1 MQNIIQRSFVLY
13 VRLQEIIENMCHRGV
28 VSEKRLRRRTPVRFK
43 QVREVVAELSAR
55 IDVEI
60 EAKSAFLEK
69 ANFDNR
75 DLLLVD
81 KTPLA
86 MLVETEEGRKWFPT
100 LRGILA
106 WQPGGKW
113 AAVDHGAI
121 PFLMNG
127 ADCMGAGVQMADPNV
142 EAGDLVWVRDEEHGK
157 PLALGIAMVDG
168 EEMVAMTK
176 GKAIKTLHWIGDDL
190 WNLDS

>member
-1 MQNIIQRSFVLY
+1 MVGFNIFAHETCARFIECGPRVLT
-13 VRLQEIIENMCHRGV
+13 VT
-28 VSEKRLRRRTPVRFK
+28 EKRLRRRTPVRFK
-43 QVREVVAELSAR
+43 QVKNIIAELSER
-55 IDVEI
+55 IGVDIDGRTV
-60 EAKSAFLEK
+60 FLEK

-75 DLLLVD
+75 DMLLVD

-86 MLVETEEGRKWFPT
+86 MQVETEDGRKWFPT

-106 WQPGGKW
+106 WKPGGKW

-142 EAGDLVWVRDEEHGK
+142 EAGELVWVRDETHGK
-157 PLALGIAMVDG
+157 PLALGIAMVNG
-168 EEMVAMTK
+168 EEMVAMEK
-176 GKAIKTLHWIGDDL
+176 GKAITTLHWVGDEL
-190 WNLDS
+190 WQLET

>member
-1 MQNIIQRSFVLY
+1 MRFIERIF
-13 VRLQEIIENMCHRGV
+13 LQGGV
-28 VSEKRLRRRTPVRFK
+28 SDKRLRRRTPVRFK
-43 QVREVVAELSAR
+43 QIKDIVAELSSR
-55 IDVEI
+55 ISLDI
-60 EAKSAFLEK
+60 DIKSAFLEK

-81 KTPLA
+81 KTVLA
-86 MLVETEEGRKWFPT
+86 MQVETDDGKKWFPT

-106 WQPGGKW
+106 WQPDGRW

-127 ADCMGAGVQMADPNV
+127 ADCMGAGVQLADPAV
-142 EAGDLVWVRDEEHGK
+142 TAGDLVWVRDEEHGK

-168 EEMVAMTK
+168 EEMVAMNK
-176 GKAIKTLHWIGDDL
+176 GKAINTLHWVGDDL
-190 WNLDS
+190 WNLES

>member
-1 MQNIIQRSFVLY
+1 MKNII
-13 VRLQEIIENMCHRGV
+13 
-28 VSEKRLRRRTPVRFK
+28 
-43 QVREVVAELSAR
+43 AELSER
-55 IDVEI
+55 IGVDIDGRTV
-60 EAKSAFLEK
+60 FLEK

-81 KTPLA
+81 KMPLA
-86 MLVETEEGRKWFPT
+86 MQVETEDGRKWFPT

-113 AAVDHGAI
+113 VAVDHGAI

-142 EAGDLVWVRDEEHGK
+142 EAGELVWVRDETHGK
-157 PLALGIAMVDG
+157 PLALGIAMVNG
-168 EEMVAMTK
+168 EEMVAMEK
-176 GKAIKTLHWIGDDL
+176 GKAITTLHWVGDEL
-190 WNLDS
+190 WQLES

>member
-1 MQNIIQRSFVLY
+1 MVGFNIFAHETCARFIGCGPRVLT
-13 VRLQEIIENMCHRGV
+13 VT
-28 VSEKRLRRRTPVRFK
+28 EKRLRRRTTVRFK
-43 QVREVVAELSAR
+43 QVKNIIAELSER
-55 IDVEI
+55 IGVDIDGRTV
-60 EAKSAFLEK
+60 FLEK

-86 MLVETEEGRKWFPT
+86 MQVETEDGRKWFPT

-142 EAGDLVWVRDEEHGK
+142 EAGELVWVRDETHGK
-157 PLALGIAMVDG
+157 PLALGIAMVNG

-176 GKAIKTLHWIGDDL
+176 GKAITTLHWVGDEL
-190 WNLDS
+190 WELES

>member
-1 MQNIIQRSFVLY
+1 MVGFNIFAHETCARFIECGPRVLT
-13 VRLQEIIENMCHRGV
+13 VT
-28 VSEKRLRRRTPVRFK
+28 EKRLRRRTPVRFK
-43 QVREVVAELSAR
+43 QVKNIIAELSER
-55 IDVEI
+55 IGVDIDGRTV
-60 EAKSAFLEK
+60 FLEK

-75 DLLLVD
+75 DMLLFD

-86 MLVETEEGRKWFPT
+86 MQVETEDGRKWFPT

-106 WQPGGKW
+106 WKPGGKW

-142 EAGDLVWVRDEEHGK
+142 EAGELVWVRDETHGK
-157 PLALGIAMVDG
+157 PLALGIAMVNG
-168 EEMVAMTK
+168 EEMVAMEK
-176 GKAIKTLHWIGDDL
+176 GKAITTLHWVGDEL
-190 WNLDS
+190 WQLES

>member
-1 MQNIIQRSFVLY
+1 MRFIERIF
-13 VRLQEIIENMCHRGV
+13 LQGGV
-28 VSEKRLRRRTPVRFK
+28 SAKRLRRRTPVRFK
-43 QVREVVAELSAR
+43 QIKDIVAELSSR
-55 IDVEI
+55 ISMDI
-60 EAKSAFLEK
+60 DIKSAFLEK
-69 ANFDNR
+69 GNFDNR

-81 KTPLA
+81 KTVLA
-86 MLVETEEGRKWFPT
+86 MQVETDDGKKWFPT

-106 WQPGGKW
+106 WKPDGRW

-127 ADCMGAGVQMADPNV
+127 ADCMGAGVQLADPAV
-142 EAGDLVWVRDEEHGK
+142 SAGGLVWVRDEEHGK

-176 GKAIKTLHWIGDDL
+176 GKAINTLHWVGDDL
-190 WNLDS
+190 WNLES

>member
-1 MQNIIQRSFVLY
+1 M
-13 VRLQEIIENMCHRGV
+13 
-28 VSEKRLRRRTPVRFK
+28 SEKRLRRRTPVRFK
-43 QVREVVAELSAR
+43 QVKNIIAELSER
-55 IDVEI
+55 IGVDIDGRTV
-60 EAKSAFLEK
+60 FLEK

-86 MLVETEEGRKWFPT
+86 MQVETEDGRKWFPT

-142 EAGDLVWVRDEEHGK
+142 EAGELVWVRDETHGK
-157 PLALGIAMVDG
+157 PLALGIAMVNG

-176 GKAIKTLHWIGDDL
+176 GKAITTLHWVGDEL
-190 WNLDS
+190 WQLES